1 MEVDSGRDD
10 RFVVVRKLNGGVLK
24 IGDVQDKVTGKIDS
38 DDGENN
44 EFVGNGVNDRYK
56 QDRRL
61 LTLASNW
68 CKKNSWVDICHNGT
82 AAWMAIIAEEKG
94 LESDKS
100 HRQNRKIFQMKWCD

>member
-1 MEVDSGRDD
+1 MVN
-10 RFVVVRKLNGGVLK
+10 KLNGGVLK

-61 LTLASNW
+61 LTLASN
-68 CKKNSWVDICHNGT
+68 
-82 AAWMAIIAEEKG
+82 
-94 LESDKS
+94 
-100 HRQNRKIFQMKWCD
+100 